1 MKAKKNLYHKY
12 VIEKV
17 IPVTITLSDA
27 DLNKMHT
34 IAKKNSFI
42 TTEDYIKSLIDT
54 KYESIDAKDVV
65 NVKNPSIEYD
75 SNVHDLKVHKLEN
88 PKLLRYKN
96 NLKDTKQIKLD
107 NVFKVTKS
115 TK

>member
-12 VIEKV
+12 VVNKV
-17 IPVTITLSDA
+17 IPVNVIISDA
-27 DLNKMHT
+27 DLKKMET
-34 IAKKNSFI
+34 IAKNNSFL
-42 TTEDYIKSLIDT
+42 TVEDYIKSSIDT

-65 NVKNPSIEYD
+65 DVKNPSIEYD
-75 SNVHDLKVHKLEN
+75 SNIHDLKVHELEN

-107 NVFKVTKS
+107 KILK
-115 TK
+115 